1 MICGRVDGVPV
12 RSWSAMER
20 PFYRDRMTEPP
31 RPPGHGNP
39 DDPSADP
46 TVYVPPTDPTAAP
59 PPQPPTSGG
68 GAYVPPPSA
77 GAGGYPPPTS
87 GAGAPPPTS
96 GAGGTP
102 PPPGG
107 PYPPPGAHP
116 SYGQP
121 GYGQP
126 GYGPPGYGVPG
137 YGAPGPG
144 APGPGYG
151 NTDEKTWAMLVHFGG
166 IVLGFIAPLIGLL
179 AKGNESPVVR
189 AHAVE
194 ALNFQ
199 ITWGIVLLATT
210 VLGFCSFGILAVLV
224 FVPWLVIIVFS
235 VIAGIKANDGVL
247 YRYPATWRVVK

>member
-1 MICGRVDGVPV
+1 
-12 RSWSAMER
+12 
-20 PFYRDRMTEPP
+20 
-31 RPPGHGNP
+31 
-39 DDPSADP
+39 
-46 TVYVPPTDPTAAP
+46 
-59 PPQPPTSGG
+59 
-68 GAYVPPPSA
+68 
-77 GAGGYPPPTS
+77 
-87 GAGAPPPTS
+87 
-96 GAGGTP
+96 
-102 PPPGG
+102 
-107 PYPPPGAHP
+107 
-116 SYGQP
+116 
-121 GYGQP
+121 
-126 GYGPPGYGVPG
+126 
-137 YGAPGPG
+137 
-144 APGPGYG
+144 
-151 NTDEKTWAMLVHFGG
+151 MLVHFGG